1 MAETTNLLAE
11 FISRLN
17 LSEEIAQTFAKGGRL
32 ATIRRGESV
41 VKQGELCRY
50 VIAILEGTFEAIG
63 CRPDGQQRLLGFGFA
78 NEFVTD
84 YPAFLAQSAARY
96 TIQAIT
102 EVADECFLLF
112 LQSQECV
119 PDFFRQ
125 GVTVHVHH
133 ACVVHGNGRTYLV
146 QCLVK

>member
-17 LSEEIAQTFAKGGRL
+17 LSEELVRTFAEGGRV

-63 CRPDGQQRLLGFGFA
+63 CRPDGQQQLLGFGFA

-112 LQSQECV
+112 LQS
-119 PDFFRQ
+119 
-125 GVTVHVHH
+125 
-133 ACVVHGNGRTYLV
+133 
-146 QCLVK
+146 